1 MQFVLVFYGG
11 LYRSLFWRFLC
22 LSKAISNQDSVT
34 KSTLSEEFEVRLIQ
48 ALEQDDIIS
57 FKTFGKVLGSL
68 NSAFSLKKSG
78 EYELFTQKY
87 F

>member
-1 MQFVLVFYGG
+1 M
-11 LYRSLFWRFLC
+11 
-22 LSKAISNQDSVT
+22 T
-34 KSTLSEEFEVRLIQ
+34 KSTVSEEFEVRLIQ